1 MTSIEM
7 AGRQNEIGSMIY
19 CTILI
24 RENFPLSPLAD
35 FLQSNFAFPSDIH
48 PASGRNKSSEI
59 RKKRREREETD
70 RETEREKER
79 EREREREREKR
90 QRGYVRWS
98 WPK

>member
-1 MTSIEM
+1 
-7 AGRQNEIGSMIY
+7 MIY

-59 RKKRREREETD
+59 RKKRRERERGD
-70 RETEREKER
+70 RQRDRKR
-79 EREREREREKR
+79 ERERERGRR
-90 QRGYVRWS
+90 DRGDM
-98 WPK
+98 

>member
-1 MTSIEM
+1 M

-59 RKKRREREETD
+59 RMEKEEREET
-70 RETEREKER
+70 E
-79 EREREREREKR
+79 
-90 QRGYVRWS
+90 QRGICEMELAEII
-98 WPK
+98 PL

>member
-59 RKKRREREETD
+59 RKKRRERERGD
-70 RETEREKER
+70 RQRDRER
-79 EREREREREKR
+79 ERERERERGR
-90 QRGYVRWS
+90 RDRGDM
-98 WPK
+98 